1 MLLSDVDED
10 EDEVELL
17 ELVDEVVAVLV
28 VVGMLE
34 VATDKVVP
42 MVLIL

>member
-1 MLLSDVDED
+1 MLLSDVD